1 MLNNI
6 QYYHKLKQNAP
17 SFINAIKLHYITK
30 LTNLI
35 IKRSTWLNIYVLQN
49 LRDNIMFIIITLY
62 VMVPVSLFV
71 IVIVPTISLPSFWN
85 VIVSTGVTWS
95 ISPEEINL
103 FYIKTLVY
111 KYVILIYDVCNIP
124 SVSCHTKKIINL
136 KVKMGMDGYRHHKH
150 CYSLGA
156 AIYYISNMLKGIQ

>member
-1 MLNNI
+1 
-6 QYYHKLKQNAP
+6 
-17 SFINAIKLHYITK
+17 
-30 LTNLI
+30 
-35 IKRSTWLNIYVLQN
+35 
-49 LRDNIMFIIITLY
+49 
-62 VMVPVSLFV
+62 MVPVSLFV

-111 KYVILIYDVCNIP
+111 KDVILIYDVCNIP
-124 SVSCHTKKIINL
+124 SVPSHTKKIINL